1 MNNSPKLTPGKYDL
15 IVVAAV
21 LALAALLGVR
31 FWLPSEPESGT
42 LLAVVE
48 IDGAEVDRFT
58 LAQAA
63 EETRTYTNNGV
74 TLTVAPCATVKR
86 DAETRTQTET
96 AGVRVVSSDCP
107 TQDCVHTGQISR
119 AGQSIVC
126 LPAHIVITLA
136 GADAGYDLITG

>member
-31 FWLPSEPESGT
+31 FWLSPAPESGT

-86 DAETRTQTET
+86 DAQTRTQTET

-136 GADAGYDLITG
+136 GAPADYDLITG

>member
-15 IVVAAV
+15 IVIAAV

-31 FWLPSEPESGT
+31 FWLSPAPESGT

-74 TLTVAPCATVKR
+74 TLTVAPCATAKR

-96 AGVRVVSSDCP
+96 VGVRVVSSDCP

-136 GADAGYDLITG
+136 GADADYDLITG

>member
-31 FWLPSEPESGT
+31 FWLSPAPESGT

-86 DAETRTQTET
+86 NAETRTQTET

-136 GADAGYDLITG
+136 GADADYDLITG

>member
-31 FWLPSEPESGT
+31 FWLPSAPESGT

-86 DAETRTQTET
+86 DAETWTQTET

-136 GADAGYDLITG
+136 GADADYDLITG

>member
-48 IDGAEVDRFT
+48 IDGAEVDRFA

-86 DAETRTQTET
+86 DAETWTQTET

-136 GADAGYDLITG
+136 GTDADYDLITG

>member
-21 LALAALLGVR
+21 LALAALLGAR
-31 FWLPSEPESGT
+31 FWLSPAPESGT

-96 AGVRVVSSDCP
+96 VGVRVVSSDCP

-136 GADAGYDLITG
+136 GAPADYDLITG

>member
-21 LALAALLGVR
+21 LALAALLGAR
-31 FWLPSEPESGT
+31 FWLSPAPESGT

-74 TLTVAPCATVKR
+74 TLTVVPCATVKR
-86 DAETRTQTET
+86 DAQTRTQTET

>member
-21 LALAALLGVR
+21 LALAALLGAR
-31 FWLPSEPESGT
+31 FWLSPAPESGT

-48 IDGAEVDRFT
+48 IDGAEVDRFA

-74 TLTVAPCATVKR
+74 TLTVAPCATAKR
-86 DAETRTQTET
+86 DAETWTQTET

-126 LPAHIVITLA
+126 LPAHIVVTLA
-136 GADAGYDLITG
+136 GTDADYDLITG

>member
-31 FWLPSEPESGT
+31 FWLSPAPESGT

-74 TLTVAPCATVKR
+74 TLTVAPCVTVKR

-136 GADAGYDLITG
+136 GTDADYDLITG

>member
-21 LALAALLGVR
+21 LALAALLGAR
-31 FWLPSEPESGT
+31 FWLSPAPESDT

-63 EETRTYTNNGV
+63 EETRTYTNNGY
-74 TLTVAPCATVKR
+74 TLTLAPCATVKR
-86 DAETRTQTET
+86 DAETWTQTET

-136 GADAGYDLITG
+136 GADADYDLITG

>member
-1 MNNSPKLTPGKYDL
+1 M
-15 IVVAAV
+15 
-21 LALAALLGVR
+21 
-31 FWLPSEPESGT
+31 PSLRST
-42 LLAVVE
+42 
-48 IDGAEVDRFT
+48 
-58 LAQAA
+58 AQRS
-63 EETRTYTNNGV
+63 RTYTNNGV
-74 TLTVAPCATVKR
+74 TLTVAPCVTVKR

-136 GADAGYDLITG
+136 GADADYDLITG

>member
-21 LALAALLGVR
+21 LALAALLGAR
-31 FWLPSEPESGT
+31 FWLSPAPESGT

-48 IDGAEVDRFT
+48 IDGAEVDRFA

-63 EETRTYTNNGV
+63 EEPRTYTNNGV

-136 GADAGYDLITG
+136 GADADYDLITG

>member
-31 FWLPSEPESGT
+31 FWLSSEPESGA

-136 GADAGYDLITG
+136 GADADYDLITG

>member
-31 FWLPSEPESGT
+31 FWLSPAPESGT

-86 DAETRTQTET
+86 DAQTRTQTET
-96 AGVRVVSSDCP
+96 VGVRVVSSDCP
-107 TQDCVHTGQISR
+107 TQDCVHMGQISR

-136 GADAGYDLITG
+136 GADADYDLITG

>member
-21 LALAALLGVR
+21 LALAALLGAR
-31 FWLPSEPESGT
+31 FWLSPAPESGT

-86 DAETRTQTET
+86 DAQTRTQTET

>member
-21 LALAALLGVR
+21 LALAALLGAR
-31 FWLPSEPESGT
+31 FWLSPAPESGT

-74 TLTVAPCATVKR
+74 TLTVVPCATVKR
-86 DAETRTQTET
+86 DAQTQAQTHT
-96 AGVRVVSSDCP
+96 VGVRVVSSDCP

-136 GADAGYDLITG
+136 GADADYDLITG

>member
-136 GADAGYDLITG
+136 GADADYDLITG

>member
-48 IDGAEVDRFT
+48 IDGAEVDRFA

-86 DAETRTQTET
+86 DAETWTQTET

-136 GADAGYDLITG
+136 GADADYDLITG

>member
-21 LALAALLGVR
+21 LALAALLGAR
-31 FWLPSEPESGT
+31 FWLSPAPESGT
-42 LLAVVE
+42 LLAVV
-48 IDGAEVDRFT
+48 EVDRFT

-136 GADAGYDLITG
+136 GADADYDLITG

>member
-31 FWLPSEPESGT
+31 FWLPSAPESGT

-48 IDGAEVDRFT
+48 IDGAEVDRFA

-74 TLTVAPCATVKR
+74 TLTVAPCATAKR

-136 GADAGYDLITG
+136 GADADYDLITG

>member
-21 LALAALLGVR
+21 LALAALLGAR
-31 FWLPSEPESGT
+31 FWLSPAPESGT

-48 IDGAEVDRFT
+48 IDGAEVDRFA

-74 TLTVAPCATVKR
+74 TLTVAPCATAKR

-136 GADAGYDLITG
+136 GADADYDLITG

>member
-21 LALAALLGVR
+21 LALAALLGAR
-31 FWLPSEPESGT
+31 FWLPSEPESGA

-86 DAETRTQTET
+86 DAETWTQTET

-136 GADAGYDLITG
+136 GADADYDLITG

>member
-21 LALAALLGVR
+21 LALAALLGAR
-31 FWLPSEPESGT
+31 FWLSPASESGT

-86 DAETRTQTET
+86 DAETWTQTET

-136 GADAGYDLITG
+136 GADADYDLITG

>member
-21 LALAALLGVR
+21 LALAALLGAR
-31 FWLPSEPESGT
+31 FWLSPAPESGT

-86 DAETRTQTET
+86 DAQTRTQTET

-136 GADAGYDLITG
+136 GAPADYDLITG

>member
-21 LALAALLGVR
+21 LALAALLGAR
-31 FWLPSEPESGT
+31 FWLSPAPESGT

-86 DAETRTQTET
+86 DAETWTQTET

-136 GADAGYDLITG
+136 GAYADYDLITG

>member
-21 LALAALLGVR
+21 LALAALLGAR
-31 FWLPSEPESGT
+31 FWLSPASESGT

-136 GADAGYDLITG
+136 GTPADYDLITG